1 MSIKL
6 FKIHRWYDYEITAD
20 VHIGENIHENEYP
33 TEVIRIHHTFFF
45 KSKRKQR
52 VMLRLLIWWSI
63 KHYFKT
69 LFKSNGNENN

>member
-6 FKIHRWYDYEITAD
+6 FKRHTWFGYDVTAD
-20 VHIGENIHENEYP
+20 VYIGENLNENDYP
-33 TEVIRIHHTFFF
+33 TEVIAIHHTFFF

-52 VMLRLLIWWSI
+52 VMLRLLIWWAV

-69 LFKSNGNENN
+69 LFKRK

>member
-6 FKIHRWYDYEITAD
+6 FKSYRWFGYEVTAD
-20 VHIGENIHENEYP
+20 VHIGENIQENEYP

-52 VMLRLLIWWSI
+52 VMLRLLIWWAV

-69 LFKSNGNENN
+69 LFKRK